1 MIYHVISYNIN
12 KLNLFSIYRPI
23 YKNKCQ
29 AHRGNVVEFVI
40 KKRFGEQYIENRFLK
55 VLVDFYK
62 NDNNRTIKIEEEID
76 QKVVY
81 EGKDNA
87 KFNNALLDNIYTYI
101 LNEMEIGFN
110 KVVVK
115 DNMEK
120 EKIEKILRF
129 LCINYFVDVIVE
141 ENN

>member
-1 MIYHVISYNIN
+1 
-12 KLNLFSIYRPI
+12 
-23 YKNKCQ
+23 
-29 AHRGNVVEFVI
+29 
-40 KKRFGEQYIENRFLK
+40 
-55 VLVDFYK
+55 
-62 NDNNRTIKIEEEID
+62 
-76 QKVVY
+76 
-81 EGKDNA
+81 
-87 KFNNALLDNIYTYI
+87 
-101 LNEMEIGFN
+101 MEIGFN